1 MGKTKCISLKFFLT
15 KMVDRHMSRFK
26 SLKLP
31 DKKVSLKILRNP
43 LKRLTLLITEILQA
57 IQY

>member
-1 MGKTKCISLKFFLT
+1 M
-15 KMVDRHMSRFK
+15 RRFK

>member
-1 MGKTKCISLKFFLT
+1 MGKTKCISLKFFHT
-15 KMVDRHMSRFK
+15 KKVDRHMSRFK

-31 DKKVSLKILRNP
+31 DKKVSLKMLRNP
-43 LKRLTLLITEILQA
+43 LKRLTLLIPEILQT